1 VKLCNSLLPGSMQTG
16 NCFERSVNIYQSTCC
31 HIQEYQNLHFYI
43 FRVST
48 TIESRR
54 NNTLNFISV
63 VVIPL
68 FMLIYDCVYFQNKYN
83 FYNTVFT
90 FVISTSFGRF
100 SQHQVASQQ
109 HTWISSPSKLKHP
122 PKIWIVIRLM
132 YLLYTSLHTLQIIL
146 TFDIFIIIHILV
158 CYSTV

>member
-1 VKLCNSLLPGSMQTG
+1 MQAAS
-16 NCFERSVNIYQSTCC
+16 CFESSVNIYQSTCC
-31 HIQEYQNLHFYI
+31 HVQEYQNLHFYI

-48 TIESRR
+48 TTQSRR

-68 FMLIYDCVYFQNKYN
+68 FMLIYDCVYFQNKHN

-90 FVISTSFGRF
+90 FVVSTSVGRF
-100 SQHQVASQQ
+100 GQHYVALQQ
-109 HTWISSPSKLKHP
+109 HTWISSPSKLQHR
-122 PKIWIVIRLM
+122 PKIWIIIHIM
-132 YLLYTSLHTLQIIL
+132 YLLYTSLHTLKIIL
-146 TFDIFIIIHILV
+146 TSDIFIIVHIIV